1 MPETQDHTHVCTDVG
16 LVPDIKD
23 VNSRQRVVEMWEGID
38 VRECRNSPRTIGVDF
53 LNFLY
58 PSSFSR
64 TFCSCISG
72 LFVEL

>member
-38 VRECRNSPRTIGVDF
+38 VRECRNSPRTIGVAFLDF
-53 LNFLY
+53 LCPSPLFL
-58 PSSFSR
+58 
-64 TFCSCISG
+64 G
-72 LFVEL
+72 LSVPVFQGFL